1 MNEKDILQFKSSIE
15 SFSINDLLDMRTQL
29 QTRFSQMVLDSD
41 LVMKIAIVENQLQE
55 KLKKEE
61 KDGKIIDSEN

>member
-1 MNEKDILQFKSSIE
+1 MNEKDILQFKSNIE